1 MKDLIK
7 ISEYANKDI
16 PVENVACLIDAENLM
31 RIHKRMNGK
40 KAVGV
45 DKVTRGEY
53 ESNIDSNLENLVKRM
68 KNQSYK
74 PLPSKRVYIEKP
86 GSNKKRPLGIS
97 SYEDKLVEA
106 RVSEIL
112 TAIYEPK
119 FYEFSYGFR
128 PNRNC
133 HQAIIELRGGIQK
146 GKISYIVEADL
157 RSFFDTMSHEWIIK
171 FLEHDVSDKR
181 FIQIVRNMLE
191 AGIMDKNQFQSSEIG
206 SPQGNGASPIIAN
219 VYLHYV
225 LDMWFDRIVAKYCK
239 GECYMVRY
247 ADDYVCCFQYETEAR
262 WFYQR
267 LIQRLGKYGLEIAE
281 EKTRIMEFGRF
292 AKRDRSRKGLKKPE
306 TFQFLGFTF
315 YCSESRNGKFSVK
328 LKSSSKKT
336 NAKLKQ
342 LGLWL
347 KKNRHLPLKEI
358 IKRVNLSLR
367 GHYRYY
373 GVSDNIRSLH
383 KFEQTVKQRLF
394 YWLNH
399 RSQKKSYTW
408 EKYCRM
414 LHYIPLEKPQI
425 YIKLYV

>member
-7 ISEYANKDI
+7 IGEYAYKGI

-31 RIHKRMNGK
+31 RIHRRMDGK
-40 KAVGV
+40 KAKGIDEVSKA
-45 DKVTRGEY
+45 DY
-53 ESNIDSNLENLVKRM
+53 ESKVDENLKLLVRRM

-74 PLPSKRVYIEKP
+74 PLPSKRVYIEKA
-86 GSNKKRPLGIS
+86 GSSKKRPLGIS
-97 SYEDKLVEA
+97 CYEDKLVEA
-106 RVSEIL
+106 RVAEIL

-133 HQAIIELRGGIQK
+133 HQAIKELRGGIQK
-146 GKISYIVEADL
+146 GKINYIVEADL

-171 FLEHDVSDKR
+171 FLEHDISDKR
-181 FIQIVRNMLE
+181 FIEIIRNMLE
-191 AGIMDKNQFQSSEIG
+191 AGIMEENQFQRKESG

-225 LDMWFDRIVAKYCK
+225 LDMWFARIIAKHSK

-262 WFYQR
+262 DFYQK
-267 LIQRLGKYGLEIAE
+267 LIERLGKYGLEIAE
-281 EKTRIMEFGRF
+281 EKTRIVEFGRF
-292 AKRDRSRKGLKKPE
+292 AKRDRKNQGLTKPE

-315 YCSESRNGKFSVK
+315 YCSETKIGKFSVK
-328 LKSSSKKT
+328 LKSSSKKIS
-336 NAKLKQ
+336 AKLKQ

-358 IKRVNLSLR
+358 IKRINLSLI
-367 GHYRYY
+367 GHYHYY
-373 GVSDNIRSLH
+373 GVTDNIRSLH
-383 KFEQTVKQRLF
+383 KFEQAIKQRLF
-394 YWLNH
+394 YWLNR
-399 RSQKKSYTW
+399 RSQKRSYTW
-408 EKYCRM
+408 DKYCRM
-414 LHYIPLEKPQI
+414 LHYIPLEQPRI
-425 YIKLYV
+425 YVKLYV